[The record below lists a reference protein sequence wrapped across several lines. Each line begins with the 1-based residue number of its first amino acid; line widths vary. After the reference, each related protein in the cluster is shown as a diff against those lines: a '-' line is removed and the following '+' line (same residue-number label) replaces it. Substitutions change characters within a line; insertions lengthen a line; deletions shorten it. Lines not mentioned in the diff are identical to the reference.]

1 MEKVVILKRASQD
14 TVEVELLAEWLRT
27 LFPGC
32 EVQVCVAS
40 FGEGPLTRAESLMW
54 R

>member
-1 MEKVVILKRASQD
+1 MEKVVILKRAPQD
-14 TVEVELLAEWLRT
+14 TVEAEHLAEWLRT

-32 EVQVCVAS
+32 EVQDCVAS
-40 FGEGPLTRAESLMW
+40 FGDGPLTRAESVMW